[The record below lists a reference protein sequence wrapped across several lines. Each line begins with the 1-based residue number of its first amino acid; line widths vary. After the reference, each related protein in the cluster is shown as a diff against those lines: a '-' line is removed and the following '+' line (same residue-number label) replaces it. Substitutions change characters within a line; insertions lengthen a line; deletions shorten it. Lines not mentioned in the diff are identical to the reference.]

1 MDPGT
6 TTNVLLAV
14 IALIGAFATALL
26 TFVLN
31 SVSRIETR
39 LGALETRFGN
49 LETRFGAL
57 ETRFGALETRV
68 STVEATLTARIDSV
82 EATMSARIDSVEA
95 TLSARMDA
103 IGDRIIHEVRLMV
116 HDLDERLRVLED
128 RPSPNR

>member
-14 IALIGAFATALL
+14 IALLGAFATALL

-39 LGALETRFGN
+39 LGALETRFG
-49 LETRFGAL
+49 
-57 ETRFGALETRV
+57 ALETRV
-68 STVEATLTARIDSV
+68 ST
-82 EATMSARIDSVEA
+82 VEA

-116 HDLDERLRVLED
+116 HDLDDRLRVLED
-128 RPSPNR
+128 RPTPNR